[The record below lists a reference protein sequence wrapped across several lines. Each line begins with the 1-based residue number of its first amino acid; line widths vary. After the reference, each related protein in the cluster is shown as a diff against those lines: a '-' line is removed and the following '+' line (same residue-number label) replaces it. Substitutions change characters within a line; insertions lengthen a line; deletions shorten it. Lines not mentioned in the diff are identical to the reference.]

1 MLTPL
6 FDRAEAGRRLAEKLQ
21 AYANRDDV
29 VVLGIPRGGVPVAF
43 EVARR
48 LAAPLDVFIVRKLG
62 APGYH
67 ELAMGAIASGGA
79 RVINE
84 DVVASLGIPHFAI
97 ERTVVAEEQEV
108 ERREL
113 AYRSDRGPL
122 DVRGK
127 SVILVDDGMATGSS
141 MLVAVKAL
149 RSLRPARLVVASGV
163 SSPSACS
170 AVAEVA
176 DECVC
181 VLEPD
186 DLGAISPWYKDFTQ
200 TEDEE
205 VCDLLA
211 RAAARP
217 RAGNAGRPSRK
228 LLPRTAR
235 SGSGSTAAPL
245 PR

>member
-6 FDRAEAGRRLAEKLQ
+6 KDRADAGVKLGAKLR
-21 AYANRDDV
+21 AYADRDV
-29 VVLGIPRGGVPVAF
+29 IVLGIPRGGVPVAF
-43 EVARR
+43 EVARA

-84 DVVASLGIPHFAI
+84 DVVASLGIPHFGI
-97 ERTVVAEEQEV
+97 ERAIVTEEEEI
-108 ERREL
+108 ERREKL
-113 AYRSDRGPL
+113 YRGKRPPL
-122 DVRGK
+122 DVRGRI
-127 SVILVDDGMATGSS
+127 VILVDDGMATGAS

-149 RSLRPARLVVASGV
+149 RSLSPARLVVASGV

-186 DLGAISPWYKDFTQ
+186 DLGAISPWYRDFTQ
-200 TEDEE
+200 TGDDE
-205 VCDLLA
+205 VCALLA
-211 RAAARP
+211 RAAAGRP
-217 RAGNAGRPSRK
+217 RVRTRHANRPMERRAS
-228 LLPRTAR
+228 
-235 SGSGSTAAPL
+235 
-245 PR
+245 

>member
-6 FDRAEAGRRLAEKLQ
+6 HDRADAGRRLAARL
-21 AYANRDDV
+21 ARYANRFDV
-29 VVLGIPRGGVPVAF
+29 MVLGIPRGGVPVAF
-43 EVARR
+43 EVARS

-84 DVVASLGIPHFAI
+84 DVVTSLGIPHFAI
-97 ERTVVAEEQEV
+97 ERTIVAEEEEIARQEK
-108 ERREL
+108 L
-113 AYRSDRGPL
+113 YRGPRL
-122 DVRGK
+122 SPDLRGK
-127 SVILVDDGMATGSS
+127 IVLLVDDGMATGAS

-149 RSLRPARLVVASGV
+149 RSLSPARVVAASGV

-170 AVAEVA
+170 AVGEVA

-186 DLGAISPWYKDFTQ
+186 DLGAISPWYDDFAQ

-205 VCDLLA
+205 VCALLEK
-211 RAAARP
+211 
-217 RAGNAGRPSRK
+217 SREGTRMRTRR
-228 LLPRTAR
+228 LPRTPEMKA
-235 SGSGSTAAPL
+235 S
-245 PR
+245 

>member
-6 FDRAEAGRRLAEKLQ
+6 HNRAEAGRKVALKLQ
-21 AYANRDDV
+21 RYAYRGDV
-29 VVLGIPRGGVPVAF
+29 LVLGIPRGGVPVAF
-43 EVARR
+43 EVARA
-48 LAAPLDVFIVRKLG
+48 LDVPFDVFIVRKLG

-97 ERTVVAEEQEV
+97 ERGVVLEEEEI
-108 ERREL
+108 ERREGL
-113 AYRSDRGPL
+113 YRGRRPPL
-122 DVRGK
+122 EVRGK
-127 SVILVDDGMATGSS
+127 TVILVDDGMATGAS

-149 RSLRPARLVVASGV
+149 RSLSPARLVVAVGV

-170 AVAEVA
+170 AVGEVA

-186 DLGAISPWYKDFTQ
+186 DLGAISPWYDEFAQ
-200 TEDEE
+200 TGDEE
-205 VCDLLA
+205 VCSLLA
-211 RAAARP
+211 KGGEGPRGRARHAH
-217 RAGNAGRPSRK
+217 RAPELKAS
-228 LLPRTAR
+228 
-235 SGSGSTAAPL
+235 
-245 PR
+245 

>member
-6 FDRAEAGRRLAEKLQ
+6 HNRAEAGRKLGLKLAR
-21 AYANRDDV
+21 YSNRADV
-29 VVLGIPRGGVPVAF
+29 IVLGLPRGGVPVAF
-43 EVARR
+43 EVARA
-48 LAAPLDVFIVRKLG
+48 LVATLDVFIVRKLS

-97 ERTVVAEEQEV
+97 ERTVVLEEEEI
-108 ERREL
+108 ERRERL
-113 AYRSDRGPL
+113 YRGKRPPL

-127 SVILVDDGMATGSS
+127 IAIIADDGMATGAS
-141 MLVAVKAL
+141 MLVALKAL
-149 RSLRPARLVVASGV
+149 SSLRPARLVVAVGV

-170 AVAEVA
+170 AVGEVA

-186 DLGAISPWYKDFTQ
+186 DLGAISPWYDEFDP

-205 VCDLLA
+205 VCTLLSKA
-211 RAAARP
+211 GERP
-217 RAGNAGRPSRK
+217 RVRTRHV
-228 LLPRTAR
+228 PRTMERHA
-235 SGSGSTAAPL
+235 S
-245 PR
+245 

>member
-6 FDRAEAGRRLAEKLQ
+6 HNRTEAGRKLGLKLLR
-21 AYANRDDV
+21 YANRGDV
-29 VVLGIPRGGVPVAF
+29 LVLGVPRGGVPVAF
-43 EVARR
+43 EVARA

-97 ERTVVAEEQEV
+97 ERTIVIEEE
-108 ERREL
+108 EIDRREK
-113 AYRSDRGPL
+113 AYRGRRPAIDIRGR
-122 DVRGK
+122 VA
-127 SVILVDDGMATGSS
+127 ILVDDGMATGAS

-149 RSLRPARLVVASGV
+149 RSLGPARIVVASGV
-163 SSPSACS
+163 SSQSACS
-170 AVAEVA
+170 AVSEVA

-186 DLGAISPWYKDFTQ
+186 DLGAISPWYDEFDQ
-200 TEDEE
+200 TGDQE
-205 VCDLLA
+205 VCSLLA
-211 RAAARP
+211 KADERPRLRARNTHRAADRQA
-217 RAGNAGRPSRK
+217 S
-228 LLPRTAR
+228 
-235 SGSGSTAAPL
+235 
-245 PR
+245 

>member
-6 FDRAEAGRRLAEKLQ
+6 HSRADAGRKLALKLLR
-21 AYANRDDV
+21 YANRGDV
-29 VVLGIPRGGVPVAF
+29 IVLGIPRGGVPVAF
-43 EVARR
+43 EVARA

-97 ERTVVAEEQEV
+97 ERTVVLEEE
-108 ERREL
+108 EIARREKL
-113 AYRSDRGPL
+113 YRGRRPPL
-122 DVRGK
+122 DVRGRI
-127 SVILVDDGMATGSS
+127 VILVDDGMATGAS

-149 RSLRPARLVVASGV
+149 RSLSPARLVVASGV
-163 SSPSACS
+163 NSPSASS
-170 AVAEVA
+170 AVGEVA

-186 DLGAISPWYKDFTQ
+186 DLGAISPWYEEFDPTG
-200 TEDEE
+200 DEE
-205 VCDLLA
+205 VCTLLA
-211 RAAARP
+211 RAEERP
-217 RAGNAGRPSRK
+217 RGRTRHVH
-228 LLPRTAR
+228 RTAER
-235 SGSGSTAAPL
+235 RAS
-245 PR
+245 

>member
-6 FDRAEAGRRLAEKLQ
+6 HNRAEAGRKLGIKLLR
-21 AYANRDDV
+21 YANRGDV
-29 VVLGIPRGGVPVAF
+29 VVLGLPRGGVPVAY
-43 EVARR
+43 EVSRA

-97 ERTVVAEEQEV
+97 ERTVVREEEEI
-108 ERREL
+108 ERRERL
-113 AYRSDRGPL
+113 YRGKRPPA

-127 SVILVDDGMATGSS
+127 IVIVADDGMATGAS
-141 MLVAVKAL
+141 MMVALKAL
-149 RSLRPARLVVASGV
+149 GSLRPARLVVAVGV
-163 SSPSACS
+163 SSPSACF
-170 AVAEVA
+170 AVGELA

-186 DLGAISPWYKDFTQ
+186 DLGAISPWYEEFDPTG
-200 TEDEE
+200 DEE
-205 VCDLLA
+205 VCALLA
-211 RAAARP
+211 KADERP
-217 RAGNAGRPSRK
+217 RGRTRHPH
-228 LLPRTAR
+228 RTMERRA
-235 SGSGSTAAPL
+235 S
-245 PR
+245 

>member
-6 FDRAEAGRRLAEKLQ
+6 HDRAEAGRKLSLKLQ
-21 AYANRDDV
+21 RYADRGDV
-29 VVLGIPRGGVPVAF
+29 IVLGIPRGGIPVAF
-43 EVARR
+43 EVARA
-48 LAAPLDVFIVRKLG
+48 LAAPLDAFIVRKLG

-97 ERTVVAEEQEV
+97 ERTVVMEEE
-108 ERREL
+108 EIARREKL
-113 AYRSDRGPL
+113 YRGRRPPL
-122 DVRGK
+122 DVRGRI
-127 SVILVDDGMATGSS
+127 VILVDDGMATGAS

-149 RSLRPARLVVASGV
+149 RSLSPARVVVASGV

-170 AVAEVA
+170 SVGEVA

-186 DLGAISPWYKDFTQ
+186 DLGAISPWYEEFDQ

-205 VCDLLA
+205 VCTLLA
-211 RAAARP
+211 KAAERP
-217 RAGNAGRPSRK
+217 RVRTRYMHRAPERK
-228 LLPRTAR
+228 A
-235 SGSGSTAAPL
+235 S
-245 PR
+245 

>member
-6 FDRAEAGRRLAEKLQ
+6 HDRAEAGRKLALKLHR
-21 AYANRDDV
+21 YGNRVDV
-29 VVLGIPRGGVPVAF
+29 IVLGIPRGGVPVAY
-43 EVARR
+43 ELARA

-84 DVVASLGIPHFAI
+84 DVVASIGIPHFAI
-97 ERTVVAEEQEV
+97 ERTVVLEEE
-108 ERREL
+108 EITRREKL
-113 AYRSDRGPL
+113 YRGRHPPPDL
-122 DVRGK
+122 RGK
-127 SVILVDDGMATGSS
+127 IVILADDGMATGAS

-149 RSLRPARLVVASGV
+149 RSLSPARIVVASGV

-170 AVAEVA
+170 AVGEVA

-186 DLGAISPWYKDFTQ
+186 DLGAISPWYEEFGQ

-205 VCDLLA
+205 VCALLA
-211 RAAARP
+211 KAGLGTRP
-217 RAGNAGRPSRK
+217 R
-228 LLPRTAR
+228 PRHAHR
-235 SGSGSTAAPL
+235 ALERRAS
-245 PR
+245 

>member
-6 FDRAEAGRRLAEKLQ
+6 HNRAEAGRKLALRLQ
-21 AYANRDDV
+21 RYAYRGDV
-29 VVLGIPRGGVPVAF
+29 IVLGIPRGGVPVAC
-43 EVARR
+43 EVARA
-48 LAAPLDVFIVRKLG
+48 LDVPLDIFIVRKLG

-97 ERTVVAEEQEV
+97 ERSVVLEEEEI
-108 ERREL
+108 ERREKV
-113 AYRSDRGPL
+113 YRAGRPPL

-127 SVILVDDGMATGSS
+127 VVLLVDDGMATGAS

-149 RSLRPARLVVASGV
+149 QSLSPARLVVAVGV

-170 AVAEVA
+170 AVVEVA

-186 DLGAISPWYKDFTQ
+186 DLGAISPWYEDFEQ
-200 TEDEE
+200 TDDAE
-205 VCDLLA
+205 VGSLLSKGREGA
-211 RAAARP
+211 R
-217 RAGNAGRPSRK
+217 GRGRHAHRGPELKAS
-228 LLPRTAR
+228 
-235 SGSGSTAAPL
+235 
-245 PR
+245 

>member
-6 FDRAEAGRRLAEKLQ
+6 RNRTEAGRKLALKLLR
-21 AYANRDDV
+21 YANRGDV
-29 VVLGIPRGGVPVAF
+29 IVLGVPRGGVPVAF
-43 EVARR
+43 EVARA

-67 ELAMGAIASGGA
+67 ELAMGAIATGGA

-97 ERTVVAEEQEV
+97 ERMVVLEEE
-108 ERREL
+108 EIARREKL
-113 AYRSDRGPL
+113 YRGRRPPL
-122 DVRGK
+122 DLRGRI
-127 SVILVDDGMATGSS
+127 VILVDDGMATGAS
-141 MLVAVKAL
+141 MLVAVKAI
-149 RSLRPARLVVASGV
+149 RSLSPARVVVASGV

-170 AVAEVA
+170 AVGEGA

-186 DLGAISPWYKDFTQ
+186 TLGAISPWYDEFDQ

-205 VCDLLA
+205 VCTLLA
-211 RAAARP
+211 KADERP
-217 RAGNAGRPSRK
+217 RGRTRHVHRTMERHAG
-228 LLPRTAR
+228 
-235 SGSGSTAAPL
+235 
-245 PR
+245 

>member
-6 FDRAEAGRRLAEKLQ
+6 RDRAEAGRKLALKLLR
-21 AYANRDDV
+21 YANRADV
-29 VVLGIPRGGVPVAF
+29 IVLGIPRGGVPVAF
-43 EVARR
+43 EVARA
-48 LAAPLDVFIVRKLG
+48 LAVPLDVFIVRKLG

-97 ERTVVAEEQEV
+97 ERTVVLEEE
-108 ERREL
+108 EIARREKL
-113 AYRSDRGPL
+113 YRGRHPPL
-122 DVRGK
+122 EVRGK
-127 SVILVDDGMATGSS
+127 VVIVVDDGMATGAS

-149 RSLRPARLVVASGV
+149 RSLSPARIVAASGV

-170 AVAEVA
+170 AVGDVA

-186 DLGAISPWYKDFTQ
+186 DLGAISPWYQEFDQ

-205 VCDLLA
+205 VCALLA
-211 RAAARP
+211 RAAPFTRP
-217 RAGNAGRPSRK
+217 RSRHGH
-228 LLPRTAR
+228 R
-235 SGSGSTAAPL
+235 SQELRAS
-245 PR
+245 

>member
-6 FDRAEAGRRLAEKLQ
+6 HNRAEAGRRLGLKLQ
-21 AYANRDDV
+21 RYGNRGDV
-29 VVLGIPRGGVPVAF
+29 IVLGLPRGGVPVGF
-43 EVARR
+43 EVARA
-48 LAAPLDVFIVRKLG
+48 LAAPLDVLIVRKLG

-97 ERTVVAEEQEV
+97 ERAVVLEEE
-108 ERREL
+108 EIARREKL
-113 AYRSDRGPL
+113 YRGRRPPL

-127 SVILVDDGMATGSS
+127 IVILVDDGMATGAS

-149 RSLRPARLVVASGV
+149 RSLSPARIVVASGV

-170 AVAEVA
+170 AVGEVA

-186 DLGAISPWYKDFTQ
+186 DLGAISPWYDEFDQ
-200 TEDEE
+200 TADEE
-205 VCDLLA
+205 VCALLA
-211 RAAARP
+211 RAGERP
-217 RAGNAGRPSRK
+217 RGRPRH
-228 LLPRTAR
+228 PHRTLEHRA
-235 SGSGSTAAPL
+235 S
-245 PR
+245 

>member
-6 FDRAEAGRRLAEKLQ
+6 HDRTEAGRKLALKLQ
-21 AYANRDDV
+21 RYANRVDV
-29 VVLGIPRGGVPVAF
+29 IVLGIPRGGVRVAF
-43 EVARR
+43 EVARA
-48 LAAPLDVFIVRKLG
+48 LGAPLDVFIVRKLG

-97 ERTVVAEEQEV
+97 ERTVVLEEE
-108 ERREL
+108 EIARREKL
-113 AYRSDRGPL
+113 YRGKRPPL

-127 SVILVDDGMATGSS
+127 VVIVADDGMATGAS
-141 MLVAVKAL
+141 MQVAVKAL
-149 RSLRPARLVVASGV
+149 RSLSPARIVVASGV

-170 AVAEVA
+170 AAGEAA

-186 DLGAISPWYKDFTQ
+186 DLGAISPWYDEFDQKG
-200 TEDEE
+200 DEE
-205 VCDLLA
+205 VCALLA
-211 RAAARP
+211 RAAQGTRT
-217 RAGNAGRPSRK
+217 RGRPAHR
-228 LLPRTAR
+228 
-235 SGSGSTAAPL
+235 PL
-245 PR
+245 ERRAS